1 MAIIDIFMIIF
12 IWVWGQLAPV
22 ALKVILTV
30 VLVISAI
37 LRCAIDFLLANN

>member
-1 MAIIDIFMIIF
+1 MALLDVFMIIF
-12 IWVWGQLAPV
+12 IWIWGKSAPV

-37 LRCAIDFLLANN
+37 IRCAIDFLLANN

>member
-1 MAIIDIFMIIF
+1 MALLDVFMIIF
-12 IWVWGQLAPV
+12 IWVWGQSAPV

-37 LRCAIDFLLANN
+37 LRCVIDFLLANN